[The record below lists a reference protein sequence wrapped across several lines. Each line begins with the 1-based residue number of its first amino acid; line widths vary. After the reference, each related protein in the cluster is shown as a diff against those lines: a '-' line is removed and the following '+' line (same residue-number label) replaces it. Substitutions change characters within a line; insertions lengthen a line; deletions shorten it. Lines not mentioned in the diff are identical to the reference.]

1 MLLYPISKS
10 ILYRLV
16 MVDIIHFL
24 IVAYLLRLLFIYL
37 YLIVNW
43 FLLLVVGISLLIYI
57 NIFKKMKCM
66 SFEEA
71 IKVLD
76 SGIIIDIEVTPG
88 SKSLS
93 VPSGYNEWRK
103 RIEVKLTKNAQKG
116 KANEQLIESL
126 AELFGISSSDIL
138 ISSGATS
145 SKKSLL
151 IKGVTYQQAVSV
163 FGVHLKG

>member
-1 MLLYPISKS
+1 
-10 ILYRLV
+10 
-16 MVDIIHFL
+16 
-24 IVAYLLRLLFIYL
+24 
-37 YLIVNW
+37 
-43 FLLLVVGISLLIYI
+43 
-57 NIFKKMKCM
+57 M

-71 IKVLD
+71 IKALD

-88 SKSLS
+88 SRSLS
-93 VPSGYNEWRK
+93 VPSGYNQWRR

-151 IKGVTYQQAVSV
+151 IKGVSYQQAVSV
-163 FGVHLKG
+163 FGSCLKS